1 MDLAI
6 VWRGRWYRAWDNR
19 PLNGMVDGLHNGRQ
33 SGNAGAS
40 LRHDRA
46 VSHFLL
52 DFMLNMLSPL
62 VMNELWGLIQQMN
75 WEPMVVHQVV
85 KLRQT
90 YLSTWY
96 EMSRRWMMRVFG
108 QCPCDLA
115 VVAED
120 LQDTLRDPRL

>member
-6 VWRGRWYRAWDNR
+6 VWRGRWYRALDNR
-19 PLNGMVDGLHNGRQ
+19 PLIGMVDGPHNGRQ
-33 SGNAGAS
+33 SENAGAS

-46 VSHFLL
+46 VRHFLF
-52 DFMLNMLSPL
+52 DFILHTLSPL
-62 VMNELWGLIQQMN
+62 VVNELWGCIQQMN

-96 EMSRRWMMRVFG
+96 EMSRKLMMRLFE
-108 QCPCDLA
+108 QCPCDLV

-120 LQDTLRDPRL
+120 LQDPLRDPRL